1 MIVRKQ
7 AILAVLVAVGSIA
20 LAGAAFAVQPGAGGD
35 PARGKAVFEKRCTG
49 CHALDANREGPHLR
63 GVFGRKAGS
72 LPGFE
77 FSAPM
82 KASGITWDE
91 ASLDKWLSDTDAMI
105 PGNAM
110 GFRLPKAAERADIIA
125 YLREQE

>member
-1 MIVRKQ
+1 M
-7 AILAVLVAVGSIA
+7 LVAVGTAA
-20 LAGAAFAVQPGAGGD
+20 LGGRAFPTQSDAGASGD
-35 PARGKAVFEKRCTG
+35 SVRGKAVFEKRCTG

-110 GFRLPKAAERADIIA
+110 GFRVPKVAERADIIA